1 MKESVKQFEK
11 SKAFEKILPRQFSIE
26 NSPFQKGDDLNSLT
40 QSLSV
45 PVYDL
50 LDRGGKRWRPALCF
64 LIADLFAK
72 PQSELYDVAATVEMI
87 HNATLIVDDIE
98 DDSAVRR
105 KEICVHKKFGVDIAI
120 NAGNFMYF
128 APLQYLMSL
137 DKYSPEMKMKIL

>member
-1 MKESVKQFEK
+1 M
-11 SKAFEKILPRQFSIE
+11 PRQYSLT
-26 NSPFQKGDDLNSLT
+26 NSPFEKGDDLDSLT
-40 QSLSV
+40 KSLSV

-72 PQSELYDVAATVEMI
+72 PHSELYDVAATVEMI

-98 DDSAVRR
+98 DDSIVRR
-105 KEICVHKKFGVDIAI
+105 NDKCIHCKFGVDVAI

-128 APLQYLMSL
+128 APLQYLISQ
-137 DKYSPEMKMKIL
+137 DHYSSEMKMKIL